1 MMNKNEYFINIARTI
16 STASK
21 DTSSKFGA
29 VIIDSYGSIRST
41 GYNSFPRN
49 CLDSLSQRFE
59 RPEKYF
65 WFEHAERNA
74 IYNAARMGTSVNN
87 CVIYVN
93 DGLPCMDCARA
104 IHQSG
109 IRLYVTNS
117 IGNKSFVERWGDN
130 IARTIELFH
139 EVKLPIVILDYNP
152 NTHRKLYEFPDM
164 GMDSLLHEDIW
175 ESFNEIFNWRYN
187 LLEYTKQKEK

>member
-1 MMNKNEYFINIARTI
+1 
-16 STASK
+16 
-21 DTSSKFGA
+21 
-29 VIIDSYGSIRST
+29 
-41 GYNSFPRN
+41 
-49 CLDSLSQRFE
+49 
-59 RPEKYF
+59 
-65 WFEHAERNA
+65 
-74 IYNAARMGTSVNN
+74 
-87 CVIYVN
+87 
-93 DGLPCMDCARA
+93 MDCARA

-117 IGNKSFVERWGDN
+117 ILEIKALLKDGE
-130 IARTIELFH
+130 ITLQELYRTIH